1 MCRLAARRLEWC
13 GEKEGVGLATYSL
26 HHFSI
31 CHCSISYLL
40 PSWLVPTIQT
50 YCREITVIA
59 TQDPASRPG
68 SVRIWAPKLCATNL
82 LQSSSSGSSSPER
95 LSHRPTER
103 RKKDERNNDNCNER
117 TNKRTN
123 ERQRGFRA
131 ILIFLLHK
139 LFDFLL

>member
-1 MCRLAARRLEWC
+1 
-13 GEKEGVGLATYSL
+13 
-26 HHFSI
+26 
-31 CHCSISYLL
+31 
-40 PSWLVPTIQT
+40 
-50 YCREITVIA
+50 
-59 TQDPASRPG
+59 
-68 SVRIWAPKLCATNL
+68 VRIWAPKLCATNL